1 MNLTR
6 SEALFLSKILFHY
19 EKLTHYDKEEEHIF
33 EQILDLSDR
42 LEEYLTGVS
51 PLSVEDKDE
60 GSSIQVKTEEDLDDD
75 EVDDD
80 DDDDDDE
87 TPSSSVP
94 IPSAPTDS
102 VGAGKLHELDPLE
115 SQSGSVEFEENDEE
129 TVDILVNM
137 SPVIDGVSILKRTGK
152 TLEAWS
158 EENGTYLTLDFP
170 KIPKPWK
177 SILKDGVV
185 YDVAK

>member
-1 MNLTR
+1 MNLSR

-19 EKLTHYDKEEEHIF
+19 EKMTYHDKEDEHIF
-33 EQILDLSDR
+33 EQLLEISDR
-42 LEEYLTGVS
+42 IEEFLTGVAPA
-51 PLSVEDKDE
+51 PLEIKGE
-60 GSSIQVKTEEDLDDD
+60 GSSCTHDESLDDEDEEGDDD
-75 EVDDD
+75 E
-80 DDDDDDE
+80 DE
-87 TPSSSVP
+87 TPSANVP

-102 VGAGKLHELDPLE
+102 VSAGKLHDLDPLE